1 MVAGPVH
8 AVTNFII
15 ALPAIRVDFLQ
26 INQRLDIRDHNSP
39 VTMVITEKRPEAEQ
53 SLRRGVD
60 VNMMANSYLS
70 PEVILS
76 LYLRNN
82 FGISFIFNLNS
93 ENLHVYIRNKQDD

>member
-8 AVTNFII
+8 AVTNVII

-39 VTMVITEKRPEAEQ
+39 VKMVITEKRPEAEQ

-93 ENLHVYIRNKQDD
+93 QNLHVHIHK